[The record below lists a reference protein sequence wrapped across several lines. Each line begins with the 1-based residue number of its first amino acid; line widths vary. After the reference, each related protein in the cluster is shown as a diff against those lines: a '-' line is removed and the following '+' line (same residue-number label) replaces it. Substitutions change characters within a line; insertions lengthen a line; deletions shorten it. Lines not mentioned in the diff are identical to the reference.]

1 MNFLKRWK
9 RKPEEPE
16 IEEKVPSMEETDIKI
31 LDNLIDELFNSDENR
46 AVELENKSR

>member
-9 RKPEEPE
+9 RKTEEPE
-16 IEEKVPSMEETDIKI
+16 IEDKGPSLEETDIKI
-31 LDNLIDELFNSDENR
+31 LDNLIDELFNNDENR